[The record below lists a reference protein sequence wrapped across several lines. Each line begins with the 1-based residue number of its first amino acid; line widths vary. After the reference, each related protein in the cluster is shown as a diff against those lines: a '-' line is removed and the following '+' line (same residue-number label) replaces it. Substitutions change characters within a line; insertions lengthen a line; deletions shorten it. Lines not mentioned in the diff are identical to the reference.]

1 MTKDPLLDYRTQ
13 FPALE
18 NCVHMVTHSLGCVP
32 GKARDYLLE
41 FYDLWHQK
49 SVTAW
54 NDWLPAVEAH
64 GDRLGKIMNAPEGT
78 VTIHTNVAQAMA
90 VVASCFDYTPEKNK
104 IVYSDMNFP
113 SVAYLW
119 KAEERRGAEVVTV
132 EGDGVTVDT
141 QKILDAIDERTL
153 VVPISHVL
161 FRSAAVQDAK
171 AIAARAKEVGAHVVL
186 DCYQSLGTYPVDV
199 QDFGVSFACG
209 GSVKWVNG
217 GPGVGYLYVRP
228 DLMREFEPRV
238 TGWFGHKKPFGFV
251 MGAQDYADDR
261 WRYMNGTPAV
271 AAVYHA
277 RAGADLINEI
287 GVAAIRNKSLRLTGK
302 IVEWVDELGFTL
314 NSPRD
319 GARRGGSVVFDF
331 EGAEQVVDAL
341 NDRRFFCDHRPGAGV
356 RVSPHYYTKDE
367 EIDLLFEEIKKIQG
381 R

>member
-1 MTKDPLLDYRTQ
+1 M
-13 FPALE
+13 
-18 NCVHMVTHSLGCVP
+18 
-32 GKARDYLLE
+32 
-41 FYDLWHQK
+41 
-49 SVTAW
+49 
-54 NDWLPAVEAH
+54 
-64 GDRLGKIMNAPEGT
+64 
-78 VTIHTNVAQAMA
+78 
-90 VVASCFDYTPEKNK
+90 
-104 IVYSDMNFP
+104 
-113 SVAYLW
+113 AYLW

-251 MGAQDYADDR
+251 M
-261 WRYMNGTPAV
+261 
-271 AAVYHA
+271 VY
-277 RAGADLINEI
+277 G
-287 GVAAIRNKSLRLTGK
+287 S
-302 IVEWVDELGFTL
+302 
-314 NSPRD
+314 
-319 GARRGGSVVFDF
+319 RR
-331 EGAEQVVDAL
+331 
-341 NDRRFFCDHRPGAGV
+341 R
-356 RVSPHYYTKDE
+356 T
-367 EIDLLFEEIKKIQG
+367 
-381 R
+381 